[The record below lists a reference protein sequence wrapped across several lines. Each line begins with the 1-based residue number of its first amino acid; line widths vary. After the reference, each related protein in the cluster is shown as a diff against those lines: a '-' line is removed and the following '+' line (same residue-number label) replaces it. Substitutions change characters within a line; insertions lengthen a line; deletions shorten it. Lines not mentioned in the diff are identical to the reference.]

1 MATITPANISVK
13 DSNNDLGHVLSLT
26 DADITLLNDA
36 LQAIEDL
43 KLAVQNPSPTGMV
56 ALWDNDN
63 IPDGWLLCN
72 GAAVSRTTYA
82 ALFAKL
88 GTRHGA
94 GDGSSTF
101 NLPDM
106 RDRYPIGAG
115 TNVLG
120 TMLAEQLPNI
130 TGSLSVRGNAGNLGL
145 KHLGSGCIV
154 TYAYVE
160 TGCMDFYGSTT
171 NGNVESNFVASRSS
185 VAYTDNGKVYPLSLA
200 LNYIIKS

>member
-94 GDGSSTF
+94 GNGSSTF

-120 TMLAEQLPNI
+120 KYIAEQLPNVW
-130 TGSLSVRGNAGNLGL
+130 GS
-145 KHLGSGCIV
+145 
-154 TYAYVE
+154 
-160 TGCMDFYGSTT
+160 
-171 NGNVESNFVASRSS
+171 
-185 VAYTDNGKVYPLSLA
+185 AYTLDSGFSHDNGGGLRVSISGTIYSQGTARTSHNTISLDFNRVYNIYVNNGRVYPKSIA
-200 LNYIIKS
+200 LNFIIKT

>member
-13 DSNNDLGHVLSLT
+13 DPNNNLGHVLSLT

-120 TMLAEQLPNI
+120 TMLAEQLPNMKGQVSI
-130 TGSLSVRGNAGNLGL
+130 MYVY
-145 KHLGSGCIV
+145 SGMHFTNGV
-154 TYAYVE
+154 FLE
-160 TGCMDFYGSTT
+160 TSFGSTIGGAMQGMMT
-171 NGNVESNFVASRSS
+171 DTDLRFRADSANS
-185 VAYTDNGKVYPLSLA
+185 VYTDNGHVYPLSLA